1 MDTFTSILGG
11 FTIFAILGNL
21 AKNVNKDISE
31 VVKDSM
37 GLAFITYPEAISK
50 IGKSLSN
57 AGYLPQVS
65 FTCCNLNVSIDILNS
80 RRWRFS
86 SS

>member
-1 MDTFTSILGG
+1 MNFRDAVIISSMDTFTSILGG

-21 AKNVNKDISE
+21 AKNVNKPISE

-50 IGKSLSN
+50 IGTSLGN

-65 FTCCNLNVSIDILNS
+65 SLSDQFLG
-80 RRWRFS
+80 F
-86 SS
+86 

>member
-37 GLAFITYPEAISK
+37 GLAFITYPEALSK
-50 IGKSLSN
+50 IAKSIGN

-65 FTCCNLNVSIDILNS
+65 ELLFNLKIIYNYC
-80 RRWRFS
+80 FF
-86 SS
+86 